1 MELGWERRPMS
12 IVHGSRDWEPQQ
24 NGITSISPPNPS
36 LVSRRRSAAVHAP
49 PPGPPPT
56 QPIPH
61 PPPVQQH
68 GAYDG
73 LPTISDTSPDYHPGS
88 HSPPSSYTRPAASAN
103 LAAVAAFSARHVRY
117 SPASTAAS
125 STDNLSDPPPASRL
139 QISTRSPVMSH
150 DIVPDRLLLS
160 PSRPRTSEQRPPS
173 SRRALTR
180 ALELAREAVQLDS
193 TNDDP
198 HGAVLAYGKSVAL
211 LSEVMERV
219 MRGEDSTESHRRTN
233 GRRRS
238 VVAQEEEVRRL
249 KSIVSSCILYVYVFL
264 YSSMRCHS
272 TTPMLIA

>member
-12 IVHGSRDWEPQQ
+12 IVHGSKDWEPQQ
-24 NGITSISPPNPS
+24 NAITSISPPNPS